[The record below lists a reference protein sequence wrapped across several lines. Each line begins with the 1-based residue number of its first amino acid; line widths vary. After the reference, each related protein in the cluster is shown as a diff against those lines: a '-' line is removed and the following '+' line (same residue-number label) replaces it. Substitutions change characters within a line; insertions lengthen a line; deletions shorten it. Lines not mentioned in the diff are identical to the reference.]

1 MHYNS
6 RQCGRVRRPDN
17 HQVPPKGFEDASNCS
32 GNEEFSTSADTN
44 VTQLEDLK
52 ALLSSLDPEELKQ
65 LLNQIQQKIRDGVFL

>member
-6 RQCGRVRRPDN
+6 RLCGRVRRPDN
-17 HQVPPKGFEDASNCS
+17 HRVPPKGFEDASNCS

-52 ALLSSLDPEELKQ
+52 ALLSSLDPDLLKKLLVEILEE
-65 LLNQIQQKIRDGVFL
+65 